1 MLACMLTAKGWP
13 ATAPTVRVTVLIR
26 FEQPHSGTSLQNLQR
41 QLHSMLSGAGVQL
54 DLRDQNDVPAG
65 AEFGQLLVFHMKG
78 HCSMESLPVGAL
90 SDERGPL
97 AMAYSTE
104 GKILS
109 FAEVECDS
117 VRVSLERVLGK
128 QNTRAFQPAFDSAL
142 GIIMAHEVYHML
154 AATSEHTHTGFT
166 KAGLTAGEL
175 LSKKLSLPEVA
186 RLAIRQN
193 MSGLQ

>member
-1 MLACMLTAKGWP
+1 
-13 ATAPTVRVTVLIR
+13 
-26 FEQPHSGTSLQNLQR
+26 
-41 QLHSMLSGAGVQL
+41 LSGAGVQL